1 MCPIKCDNMRTIIN
15 AVLVIIVVFTSLAC
29 GFKKV
34 TTRPDSGLQEST
46 ASIYDFRMNSI
57 TGEEIDFKQY
67 KGKKLLIVNT
77 ASECGFTPQYEDLQK
92 LHELHGEQI
101 LILGFPANNFGGQ
114 EPGSDIEIASFCK
127 ENYAVTFQM
136 FSKISVEGSE
146 MAPLYKW
153 LTDKSKNG
161 WNEEAPNWN
170 FCKYFINEKG
180 ELMKFY
186 ASAINPMSEEL
197 LKDIR

>member
-1 MCPIKCDNMRTIIN
+1 MYPIKCDNMRTIIN
-15 AVLVIIVVFTSLAC
+15 GGLVIIFVFTSLAC

-34 TTRPDSGLQEST
+34 TARPDSGLQEST

-57 TGEEIDFKQY
+57 TGEEIDFNQY

-136 FSKISVEGSE
+136 FSKISVEGSD

>member
-1 MCPIKCDNMRTIIN
+1 MKYLLK
-15 AVLVIIVVFTSLAC
+15 AFLLFGLLSLANSC

-34 TTRPDSGLQEST
+34 IARPDDTITQAS
-46 ASIYDFRMNSI
+46 ASIYDFRMTSLN
-57 TGEEIDFKQY
+57 GDKVDFQKY
-67 KGKKLLIVNT
+67 KGKKLLLVNT

-92 LHELHGEQI
+92 LNDLHGDKI
-101 LILGFPANNFGGQ
+101 VILGFPANNFGEQ
-114 EPGSDIEIASFCK
+114 EPGTDSEISSFCK

-136 FSKISVEGSE
+136 FSKISVQGSD
-146 MAPLYKW
+146 MNPLYQW

-170 FCKYFINEKG
+170 FCKYLINEKG

-186 ASAINPMSEEL
+186 ASAINPMSEEI
-197 LKDIR
+197 LKDIL

>member
-1 MCPIKCDNMRTIIN
+1 MMRLLIN
-15 AVLVIIVVFTSLAC
+15 GGMIIVFVFTSLAC
-29 GFKKV
+29 GFKKIA
-34 TTRPDSGLQEST
+34 TRPDSGVQETS
-46 ASIYDFRMNSI
+46 ASIYDFKMASI
-57 TGEEIDFKQY
+57 TGEEIDFSQY

-92 LHELHGEQI
+92 LHEAEGDNLV
-101 LILGFPANNFGGQ
+101 ILGFPANNFGGQ
-114 EPGSDIEIASFCK
+114 EPGSDSEIASFCQ

-136 FSKISVEGSE
+136 FSKISVEGSD

-153 LTDKSKNG
+153 LTDKSQNG
-161 WNEEAPNWN
+161 WNDEAPNWN
-170 FCKYFINEKG
+170 FCKYYINADG
-180 ELMKFY
+180 SLMKFY

>member
-1 MCPIKCDNMRTIIN
+1 MRTFIN
-15 AVLVIIVVFTSLAC
+15 AGLLIIFVFTSLAC

-34 TTRPDSGLQEST
+34 ATRPESGLQEAT
-46 ASIYDFRMNSI
+46 ASIYDFRMAAI

-92 LHELHGEQI
+92 LHELHGKNI
-101 LILGFPANNFGGQ
+101 VILGFPANNFGEQ
-114 EPGSDIEIASFCK
+114 EPGTNSEILNFCK

-136 FSKISVEGSE
+136 FSKISVEGSD
-146 MAPLYKW
+146 MAPLYQW
-153 LTDKSKNG
+153 LTDKAKNG

-170 FCKYFINEKG
+170 FCKYYINEKG

>member
-1 MCPIKCDNMRTIIN
+1 MRGLLN
-15 AVLVIIVVFTSLAC
+15 FVLISIFVFTSLAC

-34 TTRPDSGLQEST
+34 ASRPESGMQETT
-46 ASIYDFRMNSI
+46 ASIYDFKMPSI

-67 KGKKLLIVNT
+67 KGQKLLIVNT

-92 LHELHGEQI
+92 LHELHGDKI
-101 LILGFPANNFGGQ
+101 VILGFPANNFGEQ
-114 EPGSDIEIASFCK
+114 EPGSNIEIANFCK

-136 FSKISVEGSE
+136 FSKVSVEGPDK
-146 MAPLYKW
+146 APLYQW

-161 WNEEAPNWN
+161 WNEETPNWN
-170 FCKYFINEKG
+170 FCKYYINEQG

-186 ASAINPMSEEL
+186 ASAINPMGEEL
-197 LKDIR
+197 LKDIL

>member
-1 MCPIKCDNMRTIIN
+1 M
-15 AVLVIIVVFTSLAC
+15 VLVFSLVFTSLGC

-34 TTRPDSGLQEST
+34 VARPDSGIQEPT
-46 ASIYDFRMNSI
+46 ASIYDFKMASI
-57 TGEEIDFKQY
+57 SGDEIDFARY
-67 KGKKLLIVNT
+67 KGKKILIVNT

-92 LHELHGEQI
+92 LHDLHGSKVV
-101 LILGFPANNFGGQ
+101 ILGFPANNFGGQ
-114 EPGSDIEIASFCK
+114 EPGSNTEIANFCK

-136 FSKISVEGSE
+136 FSKISVSGDD

-170 FCKYFINEKG
+170 FCKYYLNEQG

-186 ASAINPMSEEL
+186 ASAISPMSEEI
-197 LKDIR
+197 LKDIL

>member
-1 MCPIKCDNMRTIIN
+1 MRIFLNI
-15 AVLVIIVVFTSLAC
+15 VLVFSFVLMSSGC

-34 TTRPDSGLQEST
+34 VARPDTGIQEPT
-46 ASIYDFRMNSI
+46 ASIYDFKMTAI
-57 TGEEIDFKQY
+57 TGEEIDFSGY

-77 ASECGFTPQYEDLQK
+77 ASECGFTPQYEDLQR
-92 LHELHGEQI
+92 LQDLHGDKI
-101 LILGFPANNFGGQ
+101 VILGFPANNFGGQ
-114 EPGSDIEIASFCK
+114 EPGSDAEIVTFCK

-136 FSKISVEGSE
+136 FSKISVSGDD
-146 MAPLYKW
+146 MAPLYEW

-170 FCKYFINEKG
+170 FCKYYVNEQG

-186 ASAINPMSEEL
+186 ASAINPMSDEL
-197 LKDIR
+197 LKDIL

>member
-1 MCPIKCDNMRTIIN
+1 MRVFIN
-15 AVLVIIVVFTSLAC
+15 VGLLLIFVFTSLAC

-34 TTRPDSGLQEST
+34 ASRPDSGIQEAT
-46 ASIYDFRMNSI
+46 ASIYDFKMPSI

-92 LHELHGEQI
+92 LHEVHGNK
-101 LILGFPANNFGGQ
+101 LVILGFPANNFGEQ
-114 EPGSDIEIASFCK
+114 EPGTNSEIALFCK
-127 ENYAVTFQM
+127 ENYSVTFQM
-136 FSKISVEGSE
+136 FSKISVEGSD
-146 MAPLYKW
+146 MAPLYQW

-161 WNEEAPNWN
+161 WNEEVPNWN
-170 FCKYFINEKG
+170 FCKYYINEQG

>member
-1 MCPIKCDNMRTIIN
+1 MRVFIN
-15 AVLVIIVVFTSLAC
+15 VGLLLIFVFTSLAC

-34 TTRPDSGLQEST
+34 ASRPDSGIQEAT
-46 ASIYDFRMNSI
+46 ASIYDFKMPSI

-92 LHELHGEQI
+92 LHEVHGNK
-101 LILGFPANNFGGQ
+101 LVILGFPANNFGEQ
-114 EPGSDIEIASFCK
+114 EPGTNSEIALFCK
-127 ENYAVTFQM
+127 ENYSVTFQM
-136 FSKISVEGSE
+136 FSKISVEGSD
-146 MAPLYKW
+146 MAPLYQW

-170 FCKYFINEKG
+170 FCKYFINEQG

>member
-1 MCPIKCDNMRTIIN
+1 MRVLIN
-15 AVLVIIVVFTSLAC
+15 VGVLLIFVFTSLAC

-34 TTRPDSGLQEST
+34 AARPDSGLQEPT
-46 ASIYDFRMNSI
+46 ASIYDFKMASLA
-57 TGEEIDFKQY
+57 GAEIDFKQY

-77 ASECGFTPQYEDLQK
+77 ASECGFTPQYKDLQK
-92 LHELHGEQI
+92 LHELHGNN
-101 LILGFPANNFGGQ
+101 LVILGFPANNFGEQ
-114 EPGSDIEIASFCK
+114 EPGTDSEIASFCQ

-136 FSKISVEGSE
+136 FSKISVKGSD
-146 MAPLYKW
+146 MAPLYQW
-153 LTDKSKNG
+153 LTDKTKNG

-170 FCKYFINEKG
+170 FCKYYINEQG

>member
-1 MCPIKCDNMRTIIN
+1 MRVFIN
-15 AVLVIIVVFTSLAC
+15 TGLVVLFVFISLGC

-34 TTRPDSGLQEST
+34 AARPESGLQEPT
-46 ASIYDFRMNSI
+46 ASIYDFKMASI
-57 TGEEIDFKQY
+57 TGDEIDFNKY

-92 LHELHGEQI
+92 LQELHGDKI

-114 EPGSDIEIASFCK
+114 EPGSDIEIAAFCK
-127 ENYAVTFQM
+127 ENYEVSFQM
-136 FSKISVEGSE
+136 FSKISVKGDD
-146 MAPLYKW
+146 MAPLYQW

-170 FCKYFINEKG
+170 FCKYYINEKG

-186 ASAINPMSEEL
+186 ASAIKPMSEEL
-197 LKDIR
+197 LKDIL